1 MIGLS
6 VNTSCEN
13 ERTMKQAVAAMLLT
27 KETAVDELYRAINQ
41 AIREALRKSDEWR
54 VARRA

>member
-1 MIGLS
+1 
-6 VNTSCEN
+6 
-13 ERTMKQAVAAMLLT
+13 MKQAVAAMLLT
-27 KETAVDELYRAINQ
+27 KETVVDELYRAINQ